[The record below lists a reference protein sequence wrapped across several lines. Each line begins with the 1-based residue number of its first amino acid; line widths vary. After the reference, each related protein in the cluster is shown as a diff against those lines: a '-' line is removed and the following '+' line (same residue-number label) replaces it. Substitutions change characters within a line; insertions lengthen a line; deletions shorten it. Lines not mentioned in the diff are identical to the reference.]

1 MEGRTRNSGD
11 LVSGLALAALGVYVV
26 VQARHWD
33 YLVPDG
39 PGAGFFP
46 LWYGIAM
53 IVLSL
58 AVLASGLRRRAA
70 PAPTTQW
77 RQSGRALS
85 AWLAF
90 AVSVALCKPLGFL
103 TSFALLAFFITGV
116 LYRRPLRIAAAIA
129 VSTALGL
136 YLVFPLLLGMA
147 LPVGVLGF

>member
-1 MEGRTRNSGD
+1 MEGGTRNSGD
-11 LVSGLALAALGVYVV
+11 LLSGLALAALGVTVV

-33 YLVPDG
+33 YLGPDG

-70 PAPTTQW
+70 RAPAAQW
-77 RQSGRALS
+77 SRSGRALS

-103 TSFALLAFFITGV
+103 TSFALLTFFIAGV
-116 LYRRPLRIAAAIA
+116 LYRRPLRIAAAVA
-129 VSTALGL
+129 VSTATGL
-136 YLVFPLLLGMA
+136 YLVFPLLLGMS
-147 LPVGVLGF
+147 LPAGFLGF

>member
-1 MEGRTRNSGD
+1 MQGRTRNSGD
-11 LVSGLALAALGVYVV
+11 VASGLILAALGLYIV

-39 PGAGFFP
+39 PGPGFFP

-70 PAPTTQW
+70 PAPATQW
-77 RQSGRALS
+77 SRSGRALA

-116 LYRRPLRIAAAIA
+116 LYRRPLRIAAVAA
-129 VSTALGL
+129 VSSAVGL
-136 YLVFPLLLGMA
+136 YLVFPLLLGMS
-147 LPVGVLGF
+147 LPVGILGF